1 MAITHLRRLCLA
13 FFLISALT
21 INCYADISLAGV
33 DLRGT
38 SPGALRKNLDGLKRD
53 TEIAMRAM
61 TSAGPVSASAVI
73 GESWGKRALGNAAK
87 TALKLG
93 KSNLATL
100 LGSLALSYALE
111 KSGWFN
117 EDNQLVTNDFTNEVP
132 IPGMWSDNPNPGIG
146 KTYPSL
152 QARINDIPECIDK
165 TREYYPCNVRVNK
178 EAYPIDAIIWGHSGN
193 GSWRAYQKL
202 ACPSQ
207 YTLTDNG
214 CVGTRP
220 VTDADIDA
228 LDWSGYNPDPSE
240 FPFLKP
246 HLEPP
251 QLTIIKQPE
260 PIKLPSKITT
270 TQNPD
275 GSTTATQTDT
285 IVNITINNN
294 NNNLST
300 TITETTTTTTY
311 QNGEKTDEKTTTTTT
326 DSSDSTPQTEPET
339 EQITDC
345 ELVPTL
351 CDTQRQIIKQDKD
364 FYDWIKEPFN
374 EELPEFKGVE
384 ERKGIEQKRTVDF
397 GSASCPTP
405 IEINTILA
413 GNLRLSFQPWCDFAG
428 MIKYLVLAAAYL
440 LAIRINLG
448 VIRG

>member
-1 MAITHLRRLCLA
+1 MAYVNLRRLCIA
-13 FFLISALT
+13 FFLISSLT

-73 GESWGKRALGNAAK
+73 GETWGKRALGNAAK

-111 KSGWFN
+111 KSGWF
-117 EDNQLVTNDFTNEVP
+117 DDDGVLSYYPDDYIVMP
-132 IPGMWSDNPNPGIG
+132 IKDMWSDNPNGTG
-146 KTYPSL
+146 KKYPTL
-152 QARINDIPECIDK
+152 QDFIADIDSCKQDYYKPCAVTRIEDK
-165 TREYYPCNVRVNK
+165 QNPVR
-178 EAYPIDAIIWGHSGN
+178 AIVQGGVEPNTSN
-193 GSWRAYQKL
+193 YRGSWIAYQLFK
-202 ACPSQ
+202 CPSQ
-207 YTLTDNG
+207 ATLTTAG
-214 CVGTRP
+214 CVVKNEPKP
-220 VTDADIDA
+220 VTDSDIDA

-246 HLEPP
+246 YLEPP
-251 QLTIIKQPE
+251 QLIIIKQPE

-311 QNGEKTDEKTTTTTT
+311 QNGEKIDQKTETTTT
-326 DSSDSTPQTEPET
+326 DHSNATPNVDSEPKEMPL
-339 EQITDC
+339 DC

-351 CDTQRQIIKQDKD
+351 CDTQLQIIKQDKD

-405 IEINTILA
+405 IEINTI
-413 GNLRLSFQPWCDFAG
+413 
-428 MIKYLVLAAAYL
+428 
-440 LAIRINLG
+440 
-448 VIRG
+448 